1 MSSLPA
7 RRSGISIEGNCP
19 APYLRAAVF
28 HTHRR
33 TGKRMADRSARMNFS
48 ETVDSNARYN
58 ALRYAWMKANYLIAA
73 GIAMAG
79 WLFLIAWMVSRIV

>member
-1 MSSLPA
+1 MFSLPA
-7 RRSGISIEGNCP
+7 RRIGGSANG
-19 APYLRAAVF
+19 
-28 HTHRR
+28 
-33 TGKRMADRSARMNFS
+33 ADRGAHMSFS
-48 ETVDSNARYN
+48 ETVNSKARYN